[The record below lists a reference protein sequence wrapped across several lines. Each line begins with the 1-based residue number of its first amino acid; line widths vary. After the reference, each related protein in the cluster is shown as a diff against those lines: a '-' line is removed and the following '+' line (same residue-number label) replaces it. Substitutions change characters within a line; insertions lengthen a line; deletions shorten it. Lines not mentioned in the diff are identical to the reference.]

1 MTGFYVAAGFTF
13 QQILFVSADLQH
25 AALLLSWLVYN
36 QPCSALQR
44 SCNLLTVAAG
54 EARPPAV
61 RNTAQPYIA
70 GRLPFFVTAVRK
82 SASEVPLRF
91 IDVLRYTPD
100 IVRSQPRTASLL
112 SGNSVLLLS
121 SNQAGRLRRGFIKT
135 GRTPRRPRARRALC
149 GAPRSACPAHGSRFC
164 VNLQIYP
171 VCPSTAFSGARL
183 IQERERGDTHA
194 VTGCSVG
201 FEIH

>member
-61 RNTAQPYIA
+61 RTTAQPYTA

-91 IDVLRYTPD
+91 IDDLRYTPD

-121 SNQAGRLRRGFIKT
+121 SNQAGRLRRGGLLCSGAICNPPERGAGLRRIANPANAVFRLSALT
-135 GRTPRRPRARRALC
+135 SQPRRPRARRAIR
-149 GAPRSACPAHGSRFC
+149 GAPRSACPAHGSR
-164 VNLQIYP
+164 
-171 VCPSTAFSGARL
+171 
-183 IQERERGDTHA
+183 
-194 VTGCSVG
+194 
-201 FEIH
+201 

>member
-54 EARPPAV
+54 EALPPAV

-121 SNQAGRLRRGFIKT
+121 SNQAGSRG
-135 GRTPRRPRARRALC
+135 GHARGEPSAELPAARVRRP
-149 GAPRSACPAHGSRFC
+149 GSRFC

-183 IQERERGDTHA
+183 IQEREG
-194 VTGCSVG
+194 G
-201 FEIH
+201 ILML

>member
-61 RNTAQPYIA
+61 RTTAQPYIA
-70 GRLPFFVTAVRK
+70 RRLPFFVTAVRK

-112 SGNSVLLLS
+112 SGSSVLLAVIGS
-121 SNQAGRLRRGFIKT
+121 GRPT
-135 GRTPRRPRARRALC
+135 PPRRASVFRRDL
-149 GAPRSACPAHGSRFC
+149 
-164 VNLQIYP
+164 
-171 VCPSTAFSGARL
+171 
-183 IQERERGDTHA
+183 
-194 VTGCSVG
+194 
-201 FEIH
+201 

>member
-61 RNTAQPYIA
+61 RTTAQPYTA

-121 SNQAGRLRRGFIKT
+121 SNQAGRLRRG
-135 GRTPRRPRARRALC
+135 GHARGEPSAELPAARVRRP
-149 GAPRSACPAHGSRFC
+149 GSRFC

-183 IQERERGDTHA
+183 IREREG
-194 VTGCSVG
+194 G
-201 FEIH
+201 ILML